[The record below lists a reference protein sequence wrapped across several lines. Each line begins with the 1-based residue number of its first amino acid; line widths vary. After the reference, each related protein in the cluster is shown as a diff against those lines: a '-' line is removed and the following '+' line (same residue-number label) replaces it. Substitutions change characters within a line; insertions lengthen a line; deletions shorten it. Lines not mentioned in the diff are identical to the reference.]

1 MTRLIVALAV
11 GLLLLAVTAN
21 AAGGRELLQSNKNCP
36 ALSAN
41 AVESYNKAKG
51 TFFESDCFEPV
62 GTKGS
67 CGTKAGGL
75 CIYSNGLSCFYRARP
90 CKPTDSQVLGLF
102 AAWNAALKTLDSQ
115 TVANMYAPTAVLL
128 PTVSNQ
134 YRTTRDEII
143 DYFDHFLPKG
153 PQGALDKYEIR
164 HLADGVVQLLGIYTF
179 TMTLQGNAKV
189 QARFSYTYARQA
201 NGKWLIVE
209 HHSSA
214 MPENEA
220 QLVMD
225 AFAQWNAA
233 LATKNASKV
242 ASLYAP
248 TAVLLPTVSDKVR
261 NTPAEI
267 EDYFVSFLKKEP
279 QGVIDNIDGTSPNV
293 RFLAPDVAVNS
304 GTYVFTL
311 KNDDGSRSKVRARY
325 TYVYKKY
332 GGKYLIEDHH
342 SSVMPE
348 TAGKVDE

>member
-1 MTRLIVALAV
+1 MARLTVALAA
-11 GLLLLAVTAN
+11 GLLLLAVSAS
-21 AAGGRELLQSNKNCP
+21 AAGGRELLQSSKGCP
-36 ALSAN
+36 ALSAK

-51 TFFESDCFEPV
+51 AFLEADCFEQV

-67 CGTKAGGL
+67 CGSKSGGL
-75 CIYSNGLSCFYRARP
+75 CIYSNGQSCFYRSRP

-102 AAWNAALKTLDSQ
+102 AAWNAALKTLDSE
-115 TVANMYAPTAVLL
+115 TVADMYAPSAVLL

-220 QLVMD
+220 ALVMD

-233 LATKNASKV
+233 LATLNASKV

-267 EDYFVSFLKKEP
+267 QDYFVAFLKKEP
-279 QGVIDNIDGTSPNV
+279 QGVIDNIDGTSPNI
-293 RFLAPDVAVNS
+293 RFLAPDVAINS

-311 KNDDGSRSKVRARY
+311 KNDDGTRSKVRARY

-332 GGKYLIEDHH
+332 GSKYLIEEHH